1 MASIGQ
7 ANLNK
12 TNNFNQSKSTRG
24 FELIECNLGLD
35 VENTKSNIAN
45 ELRGLYRQ
53 TIDHSLYVRKIT
65 WIDNITRKHNAQRD
79 S

>member
-53 TIDHSLYVRKIT
+53 TIDHYTFAK
-65 WIDNITRKHNAQRD
+65 
-79 S
+79 